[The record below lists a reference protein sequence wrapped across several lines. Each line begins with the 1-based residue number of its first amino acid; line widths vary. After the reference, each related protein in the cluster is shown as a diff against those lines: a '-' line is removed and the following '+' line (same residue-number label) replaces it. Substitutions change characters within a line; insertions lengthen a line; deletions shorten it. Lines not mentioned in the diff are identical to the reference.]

1 MSEASLITVISVM
14 ISSVISFVGFIVT
27 YFSMK
32 QSFQNEL
39 KRNRDTLA
47 LENMS
52 KIPYKVLALFDE
64 MIEINSLKNAKL
76 KEKKQEE
83 NLKIFKEIINTI
95 YSYGSKE
102 SIKIVSLMQ
111 KENYEA
117 AVKRITQNEYRMMA
131 IYVLLATQIKYD
143 VTSAVIS
150 PKYWFIMKLN
160 DFDSQEKRISE
171 ATNKLI
177 DELGLDK
184 NFMM

>member
-14 ISSVISFVGFIVT
+14 ISSVISIVGFIVT

-76 KEKKQEE
+76 KEKRQEE
-83 NLKIFKEIINTI
+83 NLKIFKELAPN
-95 YSYGSKE
+95 
-102 SIKIVSLMQ
+102 
-111 KENYEA
+111 
-117 AVKRITQNEYRMMA
+117 ITGIPR
-131 IYVLLATQIKYD
+131 
-143 VTSAVIS
+143 
-150 PKYWFIMKLN
+150 
-160 DFDSQEKRISE
+160 
-171 ATNKLI
+171 
-177 DELGLDK
+177 
-184 NFMM
+184 

>member
-1 MSEASLITVISVM
+1 
-14 ISSVISFVGFIVT
+14 
-27 YFSMK
+27 
-32 QSFQNEL
+32 
-39 KRNRDTLA
+39 
-47 LENMS
+47 MS